1 MDASRI
7 KDPKIIGIGIF
18 ILFLLL
24 GILGLGFFRDN
35 SGPSSPPVPT
45 VSAGDPTIYPTSR
58 PMKMETFYLTP
69 TPTP

>member
-1 MDASRI
+1 MSQRM
-7 KDPKIIGIGIF
+7 DPKKIGIGIF
-18 ILFLLL
+18 LLFLLL
-24 GILGLGFFRDN
+24 GLLGLGFIRDN
-35 SGPSSPPVPT
+35 PPSPAPPVPT